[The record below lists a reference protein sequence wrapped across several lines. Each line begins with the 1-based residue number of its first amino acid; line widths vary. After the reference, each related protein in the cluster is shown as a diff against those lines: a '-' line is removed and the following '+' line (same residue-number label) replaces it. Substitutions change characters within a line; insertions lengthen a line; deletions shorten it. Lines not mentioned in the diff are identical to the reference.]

1 MKTIYALKKNTLK
14 LNQLALKSTENVVI
28 KTINTVEDLQDY
40 TVKKLKT
47 TFIFTDKQLDDVFN
61 NLEKGKK
68 GMIWKNIN
76 KTLDYFSKN

>member
-61 NLEKGKK
+61 NLEKGK

>member
-61 NLEKGKK
+61 NLEKGK

-76 KTLDYFSKN
+76 KTLDYFS

>member
-61 NLEKGKK
+61 NLEKGK

-76 KTLDYFSKN
+76 KTLDYFSIN

>member
-28 KTINTVEDLQDY
+28 KTINTVEDLQNY

-61 NLEKGKK
+61 NLEKGK